1 MEVLGTVNIKT
12 TLTEKSPLLD
22 PHQVF
27 NFFQAKRKRDVYDP
41 TVKYLSKEL
50 LTDENFNKDLSS
62 TERAQK
68 ALKFITQFED
78 ALNILH
84 TTLSMD
90 EHRDEIFDWIMTE
103 WRQVVTAKDWNTAP
117 LPVVNSNLQRALID
131 CIVDLSI
138 FPEGRKF
145 FQNMLRL
152 LSKQVSKEAESA
164 AAAEKTA

>member
-1 MEVLGTVNIKT
+1 MKTLGTVDIKT
-12 TLTEKSPLLD
+12 TLTENSPLLD

-27 NFFQAKRKRDVYDP
+27 TFFQAKRKRDIYDP
-41 TVKYLSKEL
+41 TVKYLSTEL

-68 ALKFITQFED
+68 VLKFITQFED
-78 ALNILH
+78 TLNILH
-84 TTLSMD
+84 TDLSMD
-90 EHRDEIFDWIMTE
+90 LHRDEIFDWIMTD
-103 WRQVVTAKDWNTAP
+103 WRQVVTEKEWDSAP
-117 LPVVNSNLQRALID
+117 LPKVNSNLQRALID

-152 LSKQVSKEAESA
+152 LSKQVNKEAESA
-164 AAAEKTA
+164 KAAEKTA